1 MILSSEIKNATET
14 QRQTNKLY
22 IAESFH
28 KMELSSSL
36 LPDISS
42 ILVLLICL
50 NSEHYTSF
58 SHIVGYCINELFLM
72 RLLICLLWIL
82 KGILFN

>member
-28 KMELSSSL
+28 KIKLCSL

-50 NSEHYTSF
+50 NSEHYTSS
-58 SHIVGYCINELFLM
+58 SHICVNEGFLM
-72 RLLICLLWIL
+72 R
-82 KGILFN
+82 